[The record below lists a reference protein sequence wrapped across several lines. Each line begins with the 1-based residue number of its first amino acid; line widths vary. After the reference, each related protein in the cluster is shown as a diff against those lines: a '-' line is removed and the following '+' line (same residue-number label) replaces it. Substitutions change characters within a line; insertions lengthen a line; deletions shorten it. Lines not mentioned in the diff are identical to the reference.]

1 MNRPISPLA
10 TDEQGDPGR
19 RVGSYR
25 GDEPG
30 PLVLC
35 IASLHGN
42 EPAGA
47 VALERVLDQLRASR
61 LPMFGDLVGLRGN
74 LQALKAGRRYI
85 DEDLNRVWKRDRVDA
100 VLASL
105 RQEGSVV
112 ARADADG
119 VELPMVGSAELQEQ
133 RDLLAAIRQES
144 RRARGPIYVLDL
156 HTTSSDSAP
165 FATVGDTLQNREL
178 ALRLPV
184 PLILGLEEQIDG
196 ALLQYFDRLGWRSI
210 GIEGGRH
217 GAPSSVEAH
226 EEVVWILLAALGLLQ
241 GGSAAASAER
251 RERLARRAAGVPRV
265 LDVRYRHAITE
276 EDGFRM
282 HSGFR
287 NFDRIEA
294 DDVLGVDRAGPV
306 RAVRAGRIFLPL
318 YQRQG
323 DDGFFIVRALAPEWL
338 VVSRILRA
346 MGADRLATWLP
357 GVRAHP
363 ERSDGVVVARWAR
376 NRIVVGLLHLLGFKA
391 RSDGGGGVMV
401 RRVEGPAREP
411 ESDPGG

>member
-1 MNRPISPLA
+1 MKRPVSPLA

-47 VALERVLDQLRASR
+47 VALERVLDELRASG
-61 LPMFGDLVGLRGN
+61 LPLRGDLVGLRGN
-74 LQALKAGRRYI
+74 LQALEAGRRYI
-85 DEDLNRVWKRDRVDA
+85 DEDLNRVWQRERVDA

-105 RQEGSVV
+105 RQQGVV
-112 ARADADG
+112 VDRADPDG
-119 VELPMVGSAELQEQ
+119 DELPMVGSAELQEQ
-133 RDLLAAIRQES
+133 RDLLAAIREES
-144 RRARGPIYVLDL
+144 RRARGPICVLDL

-226 EEVVWILLAALGLLQ
+226 EEVVWILLEALGLLEA
-241 GGSAAASAER
+241 GSSPGSAER
-251 RERLARRAAGVPRV
+251 MDRLARRAEGLPRV
-265 LDVRYRHAITE
+265 MDVRYRHAVSE
-276 EDGFRM
+276 EDEFRM
-282 HSGFR
+282 HSGYA

-294 DDVLGVDRAGPV
+294 GEEVGVDRAGPV
-306 RAVRAGRIFLPL
+306 RAVRSGRVFLPL

-323 DDGFFIVRALAPEWL
+323 DDGFFIVRRLAPAWL
-338 VVSRILRA
+338 VVSRLLRA

-376 NRIVVGLLHLLGFKA
+376 YRIVLGLLHLVGFTA

-401 RRVEGPAREP
+401 RRAEGPARRPEP
-411 ESDPGG
+411 DRG

>member
-42 EPAGA
+42 EPAGT
-47 VALERVLDQLRASR
+47 VALERVLDELCASG
-61 LPMFGDLVGLRGN
+61 LPMRGDLVGLRGN
-74 LQALKAGRRYI
+74 LQALRARRRYI
-85 DEDLNRVWKRDRVDA
+85 DEDLNRVWQRDRVDA

-105 RQEGSVV
+105 QEEGAVGH
-112 ARADADG
+112 RAASDG
-119 VELPMVGSAELQEQ
+119 DELPMVGSAELLEQ
-133 RDLLAAIRQES
+133 RDLLAAIRTES

-217 GAPSSVEAH
+217 GAVSSVEAH
-226 EEVVWILLAALGLLQ
+226 EEAVWILLEALGLLEA
-241 GGSAAASAER
+241 GRAPGSAER
-251 RERLARRAAGVPRV
+251 RDRLARRAEGLPRV
-265 LDVRYRHAITE
+265 LDVRYRHAISE

-282 HSGFR
+282 HSGFT

-294 DDVLGVDRAGPV
+294 GDELGADRTGPV
-306 RAVRAGRIFLPL
+306 RAVRGGRVFLPL

-323 DDGFFIVRALAPEWL
+323 DDGFFIVRPLAPAWL
-338 VVSRILRA
+338 VVSRLLRV
-346 MGADRLATWLP
+346 MGAGRLAIWLP

-363 ERSDGVVVARWAR
+363 ERSDGVVVAHWAR
-376 NRIVVGLLHLLGFKA
+376 YRIILGLLHLLGFTA
-391 RSDGGGGVMV
+391 RSDGDGGVMV
-401 RRVEGPAREP
+401 RRAEGPAREP
-411 ESDPGG
+411 ESDLVG